1 VGAILKLAEIDFDR
15 STRALKPCIRCGCV
29 LGEIHPPKGPHG
41 NMLRCA
47 GCGSFHGWLSPN
59 HPKAILEPQ
68 KIGWVPN
75 DDDIIDRGD
84 LFE

>member
-1 VGAILKLAEIDFDR
+1 
-15 STRALKPCIRCGCV
+15 
-29 LGEIHPPKGPHG
+29 
-41 NMLRCA
+41 MLRCA